1 MSHVYEGPLATYN
14 SLTDRNLSGYFSN
27 TRMRR
32 HLRKAGLVNKRGEL
46 LSENQYRLNMARKEH
61 KKHVKDMLA
70 QAIVHKSLDMERTR
84 QVEIRRKLEEIAK
97 IELVRR
103 VRSSRGR
110 KGDEEILPY
119 LSPRSSRSAS
129 RPETA
134 NQQRYRPQS
143 APSGNHYENVVY
155 VDEHG
160 RELSPNGREDFR
172 TTKAKPQEIDTKH
185 LYALDSAALRK
196 YALQLSRIE
205 QESMSPYL
213 HSPLPTP
220 PRSHR
225 GNRVGS
231 RPRIRSR
238 PRTAEPHRSLS
249 PREKKGTLML
259 HRQEPAM
266 LHQGEVQTLCEITMK
281 YHGPNLTLP
290 RDQYDPTQNISIDQ
304 QHCGGNTLTVFKENL
319 KPGDT
324 FSFISRRHRGFP
336 FSLSIFMD
344 GRVDCRVSTCC
355 EYKHAKGVKLG
366 GKMGHFSLLKVEGA
380 TPCYKCKLTSKASP
394 RSLKRPPKTQKQPE
408 QLKEEVIVVDRR
420 HVQELSS
427 EDEKYDDDFDDDEDE
442 EEEKKDEEKE
452 KPESASSHSS
462 RSSSRSSSPSHSES
476 EEEDEADRNA
486 VSHFV
491 YEDKKK
497 KKVVG
502 LPADEDTRTEKT
514 ETDKESVSE
523 IRKVSGYSDEEEY
536 PDGEKYSKEQNAATK
551 VQSQEKTIIRRQR
564 SSSSSSSSSSS
575 RSRSTTPEKVIV
587 AKSQSKDRSSS
598 PVEKRKSPSPEPKRK
613 SPSPEP
619 ARRSPS
625 PTGRRS
631 PSPVRRA
638 SISSASSTSSVH
650 VSEPEEKEETDKVL
664 IGKSRQ
670 LDSQPRPTP
679 IVRKESVPIEF
690 NYTSYTESVT
700 SGDVGKS
707 ITEEESFRPRSP
719 LPKEFQYK
727 KQYEDSP
734 PRQDKLKSFRKSSTS
749 SNSSSDGGK
758 KQFPSTT
765 KHSSSSSESEN
776 DEKKKKI
783 RRSSSSST
791 SSTEA
796 KRKFGAKAT
805 KDKKSSSD
813 SDSESGK
820 KKTSSFVSKKK
831 SSSSSSES
839 ESDKK
844 TKIPSPPRKSPSPPA
859 VTKFSRKPSSS
870 SSSSSSSD
878 SESTT
883 ARTEDGK
890 NKSSPLSGNIEQQS
904 VTIEEKRKAS
914 VPLPVSEELKDAKK
928 SSSSSSGS
936 SSSSETETEA
946 PKPSM
951 KPSSPP
957 VQKKEETVITKS
969 EEQAKRT
976 KSVTSSSSSSSD
988 SSETETDRSEKPP
1001 VTKVPSPPP
1010 GPKPSSPVIEK
1021 RVQKPADATTKPA
1034 SSSSSSGS
1042 SDSSG
1047 TETDRSEKTPVT
1059 KVPSPPP
1066 GPKPS
1071 SPVIEKQVEKPA
1083 EARTK
1088 PAAISSS
1095 SSSGSS
1101 DSSETETDRSEKPA
1115 VTKVPSPPPGPK
1127 VSSPVI
1133 EKIVEKPAPDTKT
1146 KKDESSGSEDSSSD
1160 SGSSSSDSESENEE
1174 EKKKSKEKPEE
1185 KDIKSD
1191 SNAKSVKEQKDLP
1204 ISESDTDKKVSIF
1217 NSDTDGEN
1225 MHGGNDPDE
1234 VEAGGKG
1241 ATSYLS
1247 RIGVKPGIPVE
1258 GSVTPMFE
1266 GKSDLDLNS
1275 IALSNEQVTEISDYL
1290 AKKDDIKTFSLRNA
1304 CLDSDKFENILK
1316 ALKTTKSEIQMIN
1329 MNLNKLNATSA
1340 KEIGE
1345 LLVEKPS
1352 LQILLLHGN
1361 PVGDTGIKYISES
1374 LKDIHSAYLS
1384 HKDEENP
1391 PKYCQLL
1398 ELDLGDTAIGDEGV
1412 EHVSTLLESNTS
1424 LKTLNLNGN
1433 TKITVAG
1440 WKRLG
1445 KALKKNTTLHTLTL
1459 DFNKIGDD
1467 GIAGLVSG
1475 LKDNQTLKVLELEE
1489 GSISDEGGRKLVE
1502 LLKCNTTILDIT
1514 VSPGNAISEKIRG
1527 EIVNY
1532 LGLNKA
1538 AAQPKSS

>member
-476 EEEDEADRNA
+476 EEEEEGDRNA

-497 KKVVG
+497 KKIVG
-502 LPADEDTRTEKT
+502 LAADEDTRTEKT

-575 RSRSTTPEKVIV
+575 RSRSRTPEKVIV
-587 AKSQSKDRSSS
+587 AKSQSKDRSPS

-625 PTGRRS
+625 PPGRRS

-650 VSEPEEKEETDKVL
+650 VSEPEDKEETDKVL

-679 IVRKESVPIEF
+679 IVRKDSVPVEF

-765 KHSSSSSESEN
+765 KHSSSSSSESEN

-813 SDSESGK
+813 SDSDSRK

-839 ESDKK
+839 ESDKT

-859 VTKFSRKPSSS
+859 VTKFSRKSSSS

-904 VTIEEKRKAS
+904 VTIEEQRKAS

-946 PKPSM
+946 PKPSV

-957 VQKKEETVITKS
+957 VQRKEETVITKS
-969 EEQAKRT
+969 EEQAKPT
-976 KSVTSSSSSSSD
+976 KSVSSSSSSSSD

-1034 SSSSSSGS
+1034 SSSSSSSSGS

-1047 TETDRSEKTPVT
+1047 TETDRSEKPPVT

-1071 SPVIEKQVEKPA
+1071 SPVIEKQVEKPG
-1083 EARTK
+1083 EATTK

-1133 EKIVEKPAPDTKT
+1133 EKIVEKPAPDTDT

-1174 EKKKSKEKPEE
+1174 EKKKSKGQG
-1185 KDIKSD
+1185 
-1191 SNAKSVKEQKDLP
+1191 EQQ
-1204 ISESDTDKKVSIF
+1204 SS
-1217 NSDTDGEN
+1217 
-1225 MHGGNDPDE
+1225 
-1234 VEAGGKG
+1234 G
-1241 ATSYLS
+1241 AVPT
-1247 RIGVKPGIPVE
+1247 
-1258 GSVTPMFE
+1258 
-1266 GKSDLDLNS
+1266 
-1275 IALSNEQVTEISDYL
+1275 
-1290 AKKDDIKTFSLRNA
+1290 
-1304 CLDSDKFENILK
+1304 
-1316 ALKTTKSEIQMIN
+1316 
-1329 MNLNKLNATSA
+1329 
-1340 KEIGE
+1340 
-1345 LLVEKPS
+1345 
-1352 LQILLLHGN
+1352 
-1361 PVGDTGIKYISES
+1361 
-1374 LKDIHSAYLS
+1374 
-1384 HKDEENP
+1384 
-1391 PKYCQLL
+1391 
-1398 ELDLGDTAIGDEGV
+1398 
-1412 EHVSTLLESNTS
+1412 
-1424 LKTLNLNGN
+1424 
-1433 TKITVAG
+1433 
-1440 WKRLG
+1440 
-1445 KALKKNTTLHTLTL
+1445 
-1459 DFNKIGDD
+1459 
-1467 GIAGLVSG
+1467 
-1475 LKDNQTLKVLELEE
+1475 
-1489 GSISDEGGRKLVE
+1489 
-1502 LLKCNTTILDIT
+1502 
-1514 VSPGNAISEKIRG
+1514 
-1527 EIVNY
+1527 
-1532 LGLNKA
+1532 
-1538 AAQPKSS
+1538 

>member
-249 PREKKGTLML
+249 PREKKSAQSSERGSERSYSVSSERDHSLKGTPSRGPRNGYQRRPLNRPRVVEGTLML

-427 EDEKYDDDFDDDEDE
+427 EVNEEEDENVEIPVEDDSTQQKNKCDTFIDPNPTEDREKDDEKYDDDFDDDEDE

-452 KPESASSHSS
+452 KPESVSSHSS

-476 EEEDEADRNA
+476 EEEEGDRNA

-497 KKVVG
+497 KKIVG
-502 LPADEDTRTEKT
+502 LAADEDTRTEKT

-575 RSRSTTPEKVIV
+575 RSRSRTPEKVIV
-587 AKSQSKDRSSS
+587 AKSQSKDRSPS
-598 PVEKRKSPSPEPKRK
+598 PVGKRKSPSPEPKRK

-625 PTGRRS
+625 PPGRRS

-679 IVRKESVPIEF
+679 IVRKESVPVEF

-734 PRQDKLKSFRKSSTS
+734 PRQNKLKSFRKSSTS

-765 KHSSSSSESEN
+765 KHSSSSTSESEN

-796 KRKFGAKAT
+796 KRKFGAEAT

-813 SDSESGK
+813 SDSD
-820 KKTSSFVSKKK
+820 SK
-831 SSSSSSES
+831 
-839 ESDKK
+839 
-844 TKIPSPPRKSPSPPA
+844 R
-859 VTKFSRKPSSS
+859 RKPRALFPKRNLAVHQVSQNLI
-870 SSSSSSSD
+870 
-878 SESTT
+878 
-883 ARTEDGK
+883 RKQRFHHHQGK
-890 NKSSPLSGNIEQQS
+890 AHPHLLLQNLAGNHLLLPRRAVQ
-904 VTIEEKRKAS
+904 VT
-914 VPLPVSEELKDAKK
+914 
-928 SSSSSSGS
+928 
-936 SSSSETETEA
+936 
-946 PKPSM
+946 
-951 KPSSPP
+951 
-957 VQKKEETVITKS
+957 
-969 EEQAKRT
+969 
-976 KSVTSSSSSSSD
+976 
-988 SSETETDRSEKPP
+988 RS
-1001 VTKVPSPPP
+1001 
-1010 GPKPSSPVIEK
+1010 
-1021 RVQKPADATTKPA
+1021 RRQL
-1034 SSSSSSGS
+1034 
-1042 SDSSG
+1042 
-1047 TETDRSEKTPVT
+1047 
-1059 KVPSPPP
+1059 
-1066 GPKPS
+1066 
-1071 SPVIEKQVEKPA
+1071 
-1083 EARTK
+1083 
-1088 PAAISSS
+1088 
-1095 SSSGSS
+1095 
-1101 DSSETETDRSEKPA
+1101 
-1115 VTKVPSPPPGPK
+1115 
-1127 VSSPVI
+1127 
-1133 EKIVEKPAPDTKT
+1133 
-1146 KKDESSGSEDSSSD
+1146 
-1160 SGSSSSDSESENEE
+1160 
-1174 EKKKSKEKPEE
+1174 
-1185 KDIKSD
+1185 
-1191 SNAKSVKEQKDLP
+1191 EQKMERINLAP
-1204 ISESDTDKKVSIF
+1204 L
-1217 NSDTDGEN
+1217 
-1225 MHGGNDPDE
+1225 
-1234 VEAGGKG
+1234 VE
-1241 ATSYLS
+1241 T
-1247 RIGVKPGIPVE
+1247 
-1258 GSVTPMFE
+1258 
-1266 GKSDLDLNS
+1266 LNS
-1275 IALSNEQVTEISDYL
+1275 
-1290 AKKDDIKTFSLRNA
+1290 
-1304 CLDSDKFENILK
+1304 K
-1316 ALKTTKSEIQMIN
+1316 A
-1329 MNLNKLNATSA
+1329 
-1340 KEIGE
+1340 
-1345 LLVEKPS
+1345 
-1352 LQILLLHGN
+1352 
-1361 PVGDTGIKYISES
+1361 
-1374 LKDIHSAYLS
+1374 
-1384 HKDEENP
+1384 
-1391 PKYCQLL
+1391 
-1398 ELDLGDTAIGDEGV
+1398 
-1412 EHVSTLLESNTS
+1412 
-1424 LKTLNLNGN
+1424 
-1433 TKITVAG
+1433 
-1440 WKRLG
+1440 
-1445 KALKKNTTLHTLTL
+1445 
-1459 DFNKIGDD
+1459 
-1467 GIAGLVSG
+1467 
-1475 LKDNQTLKVLELEE
+1475 
-1489 GSISDEGGRKLVE
+1489 
-1502 LLKCNTTILDIT
+1502 
-1514 VSPGNAISEKIRG
+1514 
-1527 EIVNY
+1527 
-1532 LGLNKA
+1532 
-1538 AAQPKSS
+1538 

>member
-476 EEEDEADRNA
+476 EEEEEGDRNA

-497 KKVVG
+497 KKIVG
-502 LPADEDTRTEKT
+502 LAADEDTRTEKT

-575 RSRSTTPEKVIV
+575 RSRSRTPEKVIV
-587 AKSQSKDRSSS
+587 AKSQSKDRSPS

-625 PTGRRS
+625 PPGRRS

-650 VSEPEEKEETDKVL
+650 VSEPEDKEETDKVL

-679 IVRKESVPIEF
+679 IVRKDSVPVEF

-734 PRQDKLKSFRKSSTS
+734 PRQDTLKSFRKSSTS

-765 KHSSSSSESEN
+765 KHSSSSSSESEN

-813 SDSESGK
+813 SDSDSRK

-904 VTIEEKRKAS
+904 VTIEEQRKAS

-946 PKPSM
+946 PKPSV

-957 VQKKEETVITKS
+957 VQRKEETVITKS
-969 EEQAKRT
+969 EEQAKPT
-976 KSVTSSSSSSSD
+976 KSVSSSSSSSSD

-1034 SSSSSSGS
+1034 SSSSSSSSGS

-1047 TETDRSEKTPVT
+1047 TETDRSEKPPVT

-1071 SPVIEKQVEKPA
+1071 SPVIEKQVEKPG
-1083 EARTK
+1083 EATTK

-1133 EKIVEKPAPDTKT
+1133 EKIVEKPAPDTET

-1174 EKKKSKEKPEE
+1174 EKKKSKGQG
-1185 KDIKSD
+1185 
-1191 SNAKSVKEQKDLP
+1191 EQQ
-1204 ISESDTDKKVSIF
+1204 SS
-1217 NSDTDGEN
+1217 
-1225 MHGGNDPDE
+1225 
-1234 VEAGGKG
+1234 G
-1241 ATSYLS
+1241 AVPT
-1247 RIGVKPGIPVE
+1247 
-1258 GSVTPMFE
+1258 
-1266 GKSDLDLNS
+1266 
-1275 IALSNEQVTEISDYL
+1275 
-1290 AKKDDIKTFSLRNA
+1290 
-1304 CLDSDKFENILK
+1304 
-1316 ALKTTKSEIQMIN
+1316 
-1329 MNLNKLNATSA
+1329 
-1340 KEIGE
+1340 
-1345 LLVEKPS
+1345 
-1352 LQILLLHGN
+1352 
-1361 PVGDTGIKYISES
+1361 
-1374 LKDIHSAYLS
+1374 
-1384 HKDEENP
+1384 
-1391 PKYCQLL
+1391 
-1398 ELDLGDTAIGDEGV
+1398 
-1412 EHVSTLLESNTS
+1412 
-1424 LKTLNLNGN
+1424 
-1433 TKITVAG
+1433 
-1440 WKRLG
+1440 
-1445 KALKKNTTLHTLTL
+1445 
-1459 DFNKIGDD
+1459 
-1467 GIAGLVSG
+1467 
-1475 LKDNQTLKVLELEE
+1475 
-1489 GSISDEGGRKLVE
+1489 
-1502 LLKCNTTILDIT
+1502 
-1514 VSPGNAISEKIRG
+1514 
-1527 EIVNY
+1527 
-1532 LGLNKA
+1532 
-1538 AAQPKSS
+1538 

>member
-427 EDEKYDDDFDDDEDE
+427 EVSKSKNKESPKVKEEVKDDVISPEEADEKYDDDFDDDED

-476 EEEDEADRNA
+476 EEEEEGDRNA

-497 KKVVG
+497 KKIVG
-502 LPADEDTRTEKT
+502 LAADEDTRTEKT

-575 RSRSTTPEKVIV
+575 RSRSRTPEKVIV
-587 AKSQSKDRSSS
+587 AKSQSKDRSPS

-679 IVRKESVPIEF
+679 IVRKDSVPVEF

-734 PRQDKLKSFRKSSTS
+734 PRQDMKSFRKSSTL

-765 KHSSSSSESEN
+765 KHSSSSSSESEN

-813 SDSESGK
+813 SDSDSGK

-904 VTIEEKRKAS
+904 VTIEEQRKAS

-946 PKPSM
+946 PKPSV

-957 VQKKEETVITKS
+957 VQRKEETVITKS
-969 EEQAKRT
+969 EEQAKPT
-976 KSVTSSSSSSSD
+976 KSVSSSSSSSSD

-1034 SSSSSSGS
+1034 SSSSSSSSGS

-1047 TETDRSEKTPVT
+1047 TETDRSEKPPVT

-1071 SPVIEKQVEKPA
+1071 SPVIEKQVEKPG
-1083 EARTK
+1083 EATTK

-1133 EKIVEKPAPDTKT
+1133 EKIVEKPAPDTET

-1174 EKKKSKEKPEE
+1174 EKKKSKGQG
-1185 KDIKSD
+1185 
-1191 SNAKSVKEQKDLP
+1191 EQQ
-1204 ISESDTDKKVSIF
+1204 SS
-1217 NSDTDGEN
+1217 
-1225 MHGGNDPDE
+1225 
-1234 VEAGGKG
+1234 G
-1241 ATSYLS
+1241 AVPT
-1247 RIGVKPGIPVE
+1247 
-1258 GSVTPMFE
+1258 
-1266 GKSDLDLNS
+1266 
-1275 IALSNEQVTEISDYL
+1275 
-1290 AKKDDIKTFSLRNA
+1290 
-1304 CLDSDKFENILK
+1304 
-1316 ALKTTKSEIQMIN
+1316 
-1329 MNLNKLNATSA
+1329 
-1340 KEIGE
+1340 
-1345 LLVEKPS
+1345 
-1352 LQILLLHGN
+1352 
-1361 PVGDTGIKYISES
+1361 
-1374 LKDIHSAYLS
+1374 
-1384 HKDEENP
+1384 
-1391 PKYCQLL
+1391 
-1398 ELDLGDTAIGDEGV
+1398 
-1412 EHVSTLLESNTS
+1412 
-1424 LKTLNLNGN
+1424 
-1433 TKITVAG
+1433 
-1440 WKRLG
+1440 
-1445 KALKKNTTLHTLTL
+1445 
-1459 DFNKIGDD
+1459 
-1467 GIAGLVSG
+1467 
-1475 LKDNQTLKVLELEE
+1475 
-1489 GSISDEGGRKLVE
+1489 
-1502 LLKCNTTILDIT
+1502 
-1514 VSPGNAISEKIRG
+1514 
-1527 EIVNY
+1527 
-1532 LGLNKA
+1532 
-1538 AAQPKSS
+1538 